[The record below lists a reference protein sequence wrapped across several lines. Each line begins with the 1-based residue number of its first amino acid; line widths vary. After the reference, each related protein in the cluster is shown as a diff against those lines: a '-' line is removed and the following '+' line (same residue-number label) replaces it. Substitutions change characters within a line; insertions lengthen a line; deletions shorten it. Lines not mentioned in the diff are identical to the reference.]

1 MLQYAYFFVII
12 IQEKIKNCKIKRGN
26 CTLILGITDSKDGK
40 GTNDKINAIFLLE
53 ACTLTKQSG
62 LNPDIC
68 CLLCCEE
75 EVKAILRW
83 HQTAGDSL
91 PMYHR
96 AQHWVSG
103 G

>member
-12 IQEKIKNCKIKRGN
+12 IQEKIKNCKVKRGN
-26 CTLILGITDSKDGK
+26 CTLILDSKDGK
-40 GTNDKINAIFLLE
+40 STNDKINAIFLLE

-91 PMYHR
+91 PMHHR
-96 AQHWVSG
+96 AQHRASG